1 MTEPAKTPPAGL
13 PEAGSDLPGTGRT
26 EAFSD
31 GVFAIVITLLVLDL
45 TNPHY
50 RPGGLGAALARQW
63 PSYLAF
69 GFSFVYVG
77 VIWLNHH
84 ALFRR
89 ISRLDL
95 GLNWINLG
103 VLLGAVIIPF
113 PTAVLAGAFAEG
125 DDNDKQV
132 AVLLYALAAALMS
145 AAWLAAF
152 SYLSRHPELLQP
164 GTTPRYVRQ
173 QLGRP
178 LHHAAPHRT
187 GPGRGE
193 ARRAQHAVQVGQA
206 QHVAQ
211 KASQRMGRRG
221 ARAARLPKLDGMRA
235 IVRQFQFALQQTSV
249 GMRVRAHPSVA
260 FGSKGAKLGHQPAGS
275 AVAS

>member
-1 MTEPAKTPPAGL
+1 MPGTLAAHRGPGRQLPGHRDRGPRRYPNRMTEPAKTPPAGH
-13 PEAGSDLPGTGRT
+13 PEAGSGLPGTGRT

-45 TNPHY
+45 ANPHY

-95 GLNWINLG
+95 AFNWINLG

-125 DDNDKQV
+125 DDNDKRV

-164 GTTPRYVRQ
+164 GTTPGYVRQ

-178 LHHAAPHRT
+178 LTGIGLYAISGLAGWFISPVAGLICIIIMITYHALTSEGLHDGPLGRLTPWNRT
-187 GPGRGE
+187 
-193 ARRAQHAVQVGQA
+193 
-206 QHVAQ
+206 
-211 KASQRMGRRG
+211 
-221 ARAARLPKLDGMRA
+221 
-235 IVRQFQFALQQTSV
+235 
-249 GMRVRAHPSVA
+249 
-260 FGSKGAKLGHQPAGS
+260 
-275 AVAS
+275 

>member
-1 MTEPAKTPPAGL
+1 MPGALAAHRGPGRQLPGHRDRCPRRYPNRMTEPAKTPPAGL

-103 VLLGAVIIPF
+103 VLLTIFNSG
-113 PTAVLAGAFAEG
+113 GY
-125 DDNDKQV
+125 QV
-132 AVLLYALAAALMS
+132 
-145 AAWLAAF
+145 W
-152 SYLSRHPELLQP
+152 
-164 GTTPRYVRQ
+164 
-173 QLGRP
+173 
-178 LHHAAPHRT
+178 
-187 GPGRGE
+187 
-193 ARRAQHAVQVGQA
+193 
-206 QHVAQ
+206 
-211 KASQRMGRRG
+211 
-221 ARAARLPKLDGMRA
+221 
-235 IVRQFQFALQQTSV
+235 
-249 GMRVRAHPSVA
+249 PSC
-260 FGSKGAKLGHQPAGS
+260 GW
-275 AVAS
+275 

>member
-1 MTEPAKTPPAGL
+1 M
-13 PEAGSDLPGTGRT
+13 SDLPSTGRT

-50 RPGGLGAALARQW
+50 RPGELGADLAREW
-63 PSYLAF
+63 PAYLAF
-69 GFSFVYVG
+69 TFSFVYVG

-95 GLNWINLG
+95 ALNWINLG

-125 DDNDKQV
+125 DDNDKRV
-132 AVLLYALAAALMS
+132 AVALYAFAAVLMS
-145 AAWLAAF
+145 AAWLAMF
-152 SYLSRHPELLQP
+152 SYLGRHPELLQS

-173 QLGRP
+173 QLVRP
-178 LHHAAPHRT
+178 LT
-187 GPGRGE
+187 GIGLYAISGLVGWFIRSVAGLICIIIMIIY
-193 ARRAQHAVQVGQA
+193 HAVTSEGLYEGPLGQLT
-206 QHVAQ
+206 
-211 KASQRMGRRG
+211 RRN
-221 ARAARLPKLDGMRA
+221 RR
-235 IVRQFQFALQQTSV
+235 
-249 GMRVRAHPSVA
+249 
-260 FGSKGAKLGHQPAGS
+260 
-275 AVAS
+275 